1 MLDLDTETTA
11 AGVKGDLK
19 LDAADDL
26 AVQSDDLRI
35 ILAEIKEHF
44 EMRPADDLDYPELYS
59 RQRRMQGSDDP
70 SDRLARIMDA
80 ERMLAQHPAIVPDS
94 IGVDLDASDALTVSF
109 RTKSGQFVR
118 NFQLK

>member
-1 MLDLDTETTA
+1 MIDLETENTA
-11 AGVKGDLK
+11 PGIKGDLK

-26 AVQSDDLRI
+26 AIQSDDLRI

-44 EMRPADDLDYPELYS
+44 EMRPADDLDYPEIYS

-70 SDRLARIMDA
+70 ADGLARIMDA
-80 ERMLAQHPAIVPDS
+80 ERMLSQHPAILGDS
-94 IGVDLDASDALTVSF
+94 IAVDIEDNDTLSVSF

>member
-1 MLDLDTETTA
+1 MIDLETETTS
-11 AGVKGDLK
+11 AGIKGDLK
-19 LDAADDL
+19 LDASDDL

-44 EMRPADDLDYPELYS
+44 EMRPADDLDFPELYS

-70 SDRLARIMDA
+70 ADGLARIMDA
-80 ERMLAQHPAIVPDS
+80 ERMLAQHPAILPDS
-94 IGVDLDASDALTVSF
+94 IAVELDATDALTASF